1 MFARYTGEMVAGEFA
16 IFRNQLDDY
25 VFPSSRGLADF
36 GAEGGRPRF
45 QYTNED
51 AVFKGAEGDIEI
63 SVSRRLVFSA
73 TASYVRAEFTSMR
86 DAIPVF
92 SETDTTFV
100 PASNFPPLI
109 PPLNGQVGLRYER
122 RRYFAAADVR
132 WAARQ
137 DRVPPPAP
145 GAEEPNPFDQPT
157 TGYHLLH
164 AVAGLRWNA
173 WGKLHTLTLQATN
186 LLDAEW
192 RDHLSRIKAV
202 APQPGRNVELLYRLE
217 F

>member
-1 MFARYTGEMVAGEFA
+1 MVAGEFA

-100 PASNFPPLI
+100 PASKFPPLI

-137 DRVPPPAP
+137 DRV
-145 GAEEPNPFDQPT
+145 GDFEEPT
-157 TGYHLLH
+157 AGY
-164 AVAGLRWNA
+164 AVANTSVGVRIDNNGRFHTITLRVDNA
-173 WGKLHTLTLQATN
+173 
-186 LLDAEW
+186 LDTEY
-192 RDHLSRIKAV
+192 RNHLSRVKEFM
-202 APQPGRNVELLYRLE
+202 PEPGRNLSLLYRVT